1 MFSFF
6 RKKVKETNEQVA
18 TKDEVVEDF
27 SDVTKIASYFKS
39 LSGVTFE
46 KQLTILESKTKS
58 FCRHHHIYSY
68 DALIA
73 RIESDASLRQEL
85 TNTLTTNETFFYRE
99 FTQIEELVTSVK
111 EHKTHARIL
120 CAPCATGE
128 ESYSIAIALL
138 EAGVTASSFEIVGID
153 INSVAIE
160 KAYQGI
166 YRERNVKNLSQEL
179 KERYFTQEDDK
190 FKLNERIKSLVEFKV
205 ANIFEP
211 SFKELGKFDYIF
223 SRNMLIYF
231 DYATKIK
238 AKKILESM
246 RNDETQE
253 IFFGHAD
260 LF

>member
-6 RKKVKETNEQVA
+6 RKKSTQDREEELQKENR
-18 TKDEVVEDF
+18 VENFQDI
-27 SDVTKIASYFKS
+27 SKIASYFKE

-58 FCRHHHIYSY
+58 FCRQHHLYSY
-68 DALIA
+68 EELIEK
-73 RIESDASLRQEL
+73 INSNSELRQEL
-85 TNTLTTNETFFYRE
+85 TNALTTNETFFYRE
-99 FTQIEELVTSVK
+99 FSQIQELVSLVK
-111 EHKTHARIL
+111 LHGSYARIL

-138 EAGVTASSFEIVGID
+138 EEGVKPNEFAILGID
-153 INSVAIE
+153 INSLAIE

-166 YRERNVKNLSQEL
+166 YRERNVKNLSEEL
-179 KERYFTQEDDK
+179 KKRYFSYDGDK
-190 FKLNERIKSLVEFKV
+190 FKINETIKSLVTFEV

-231 DYATKIK
+231 DYETKIK

-246 RNDETQE
+246 RNDATQE